1 MSELSFGPNSLEN
14 QQNENSMNATNMET
28 PPQIAQ
34 TGQNAPGGNNTILK
48 LKKYLFFIRIKLCD
62 ML

>member
-28 PPQIAQ
+28 PPPQISQ
-34 TGQNAPGGNNTILK
+34 TGQGAPGGNNTIFK
-48 LKKYLFFIRIKLCD
+48 LKKYLIFY
-62 ML
+62 